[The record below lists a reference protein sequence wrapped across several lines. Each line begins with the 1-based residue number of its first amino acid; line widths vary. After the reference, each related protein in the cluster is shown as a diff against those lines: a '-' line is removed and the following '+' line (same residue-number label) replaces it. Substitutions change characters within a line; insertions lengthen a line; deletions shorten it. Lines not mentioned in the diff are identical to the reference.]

1 MAVKVKELKD
11 DAIVDIQVNKSFYYM
26 MKSTLFY
33 LFQQIADDK
42 QREESLKT
50 VMTKKYE
57 DMDEFERSFYTITLF
72 LAEVEKLA
80 VEKNLYSEK
89 DVLQEGDEGYTPP
102 TQA

>member
-11 DAIVDIQVNKSFYYM
+11 DAIVDVQVNKSFYYM

-33 LFQQIADDK
+33 LFQQVADDK
-42 QREESLKT
+42 KREESLKT

-72 LAEVEKLA
+72 LAEFEKLA

-89 DVLQEGDEGYTPP
+89 SILQEGDEGYVPP
-102 TQA
+102 TQV